1 MMDRLDR
8 PLSEIA
14 DDVRS
19 GAVTARALTDDALAR
34 IERSSELGAFVAVDA
49 DGARRQADAVDERDD
64 KGPLAGVP
72 VAVKDALCTMDLPT
86 TAGSAILCD
95 AIDGS
100 EAVNP
105 YRPPYDATVVARLRR
120 AGAVI
125 IGKTNMD
132 ELAMG
137 SSGENSAYGP
147 SRNPWDPTRA
157 PGGSSSGSAVAVAAR
172 ITPASLGSDTG
183 GSVRQP
189 AAFTGTVGLKP
200 SYGRV
205 SRYGLVAFASSLD
218 QVGPIT
224 LDV

>member
-1 MMDRLDR
+1 M
-8 PLSEIA
+8 
-14 DDVRS
+14 
-19 GAVTARALTDDALAR
+19 TARALTDDALAR

-157 PGGSSSGSAVAVAAR
+157 PGGSSSGSAVAVAAPPTWR
-172 ITPASLGSDTG
+172 SGSMRGAAATASRSSALARGGPRAGLG
-183 GSVRQP
+183 
-189 AAFTGTVGLKP
+189 VGAEARSCHAP
-200 SYGRV
+200 RA
-205 SRYGLVAFASSLD
+205 R
-218 QVGPIT
+218 
-224 LDV
+224 